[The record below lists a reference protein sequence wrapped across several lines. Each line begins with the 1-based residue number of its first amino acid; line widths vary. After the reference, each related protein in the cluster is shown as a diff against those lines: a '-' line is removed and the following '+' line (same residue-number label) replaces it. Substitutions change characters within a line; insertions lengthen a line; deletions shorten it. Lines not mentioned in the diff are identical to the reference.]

1 MIEIN
6 GCLLFSV
13 PTYNRNGE
21 PSGEITIVCNS
32 EGKPLAGFFDEE
44 SAVKYAQSLS
54 AKRTAKSGNFLL
66 SINLVTKCLSKLQVP
81 PPNPD
86 FLRPKAVVD
95 LYRNAVW

>member
-54 AKRTAKSGNFLL
+54 AKKNGQKR
-66 SINLVTKCLSKLQVP
+66 
-81 PPNPD
+81 
-86 FLRPKAVVD
+86 
-95 LYRNAVW
+95 